1 MLLFRVATG
10 EAWQL
15 IMLACIEAECDEVS
29 LSFSGKGSMTPG
41 YKCIEPIECSTLSAM
56 LETPALSALSS
67 HINQRDCAIRT

>member
-29 LSFSGKGSMTPG
+29 SFFAQITVHQENRVHLGVHTF
-41 YKCIEPIECSTLSAM
+41 I
-56 LETPALSALSS
+56 SALRLV
-67 HINQRDCAIRT
+67 Q

>member
-29 LSFSGKGSMTPG
+29 SFLVQ
-41 YKCIEPIECSTLSAM
+41 ITLHQENRVQM
-56 LETPALSALSS
+56 HLGVHTFISALRLV
-67 HINQRDCAIRT
+67 Q